1 VGDSSGLVSGAT
13 SGAAAGSVAGPWGAA
28 IGAVVGGVAGV
39 FGQKKQEQARK
50 KQIAKLMAMHDQL
63 QAERR
68 RTSAEARQQLQLGLR
83 DVRGGFDK
91 AAGLTRDAFRSTQ
104 IDAQDQR
111 QQVMAQIESDLIS
124 SGRWSTDALQW
135 ARMGVGAQSSRVM
148 AEISA
153 RSSDALAQIE
163 QRKGIATQQARAA
176 LAQQSQMDFRNISD
190 LEMSRMEVLGADV
203 PGSTNYAE
211 PIGALFG
218 ALGALW
224 PSGGGG
230 TRPTFDTSGLPYAPS
245 SGGPSLGGPSGPP
258 TVTQGAVTG
267 SPMAPV
273 ASALTPR
280 NPWQAGILAAKHAAS
295 GWGAVNTNAWK
306 SALAGGK

>member
-1 VGDSSGLVSGAT
+1 MADPFT
-13 SGAAAGSVAGPWGAA
+13 IAAG
-28 IGAVVGGVAGV
+28 IGSVVGGVANV
-39 FGQKKQEQARK
+39 LGQRKANSERK
-50 KQIAKLMAMHDQL
+50 KQIAKLMAIHDQL
-63 QAERR
+63 QAERK

-83 DVRGGFDK
+83 DVRGGFDR
-91 AAGLTRDAFRSTQ
+91 AAGVTRDAFRSMA

-111 QQVMAQIESDLIS
+111 QQVMSQIEQDLIS

-163 QRKGIATQQARAA
+163 QRKGMALQGARAS
-176 LAQQSQMDFRNISD
+176 LAQQSQMDFRNLSD

-218 ALGALW
+218 AIGSLW
-224 PSGGGG
+224 PSGDGGG
-230 TRPTFDTSGLPYAPS
+230 VTGSGQFDPSGLATPPG
-245 SGGPSLGGPSGPP
+245 SGSLRAFGPSGPP
-258 TVTQGAVTG
+258 TVSQGAVTA
-267 SPMAPV
+267 SPLAPL
-273 ASALTPR
+273 AAAQTPS
-280 NPWQAGILAAKHAAS
+280 NPWRAQPWKDPS
-295 GWGAVNTNAWK
+295 GWGSVNTNAWK
-306 SALAGGK
+306 SALGRGK

>member
-1 VGDSSGLVSGAT
+1 MADPFTIAASVGSL
-13 SGAAAGSVAGPWGAA
+13 
-28 IGAVVGGVAGV
+28 VGGVANAL
-39 FGQKKQEQARK
+39 GQRKANSERK
-50 KQIAKLMAMHDQL
+50 KQLERLMRIHDQL
-63 QAERR
+63 QAERK

-83 DVRGGFDK
+83 DVRGGFDR
-91 AAGLTRDAFRSTQ
+91 AAGVTRDAFRSMA

-111 QQVMAQIESDLIS
+111 QQVMSQIEQDLIS

-163 QRKGIATQQARAA
+163 QRRGLALQGARAS
-176 LAQQSQMDFRNISD
+176 LAQQSQMDFRNLSD

-218 ALGALW
+218 AIGALW
-224 PSGGGG
+224 PSESGNTVTGSGQFN
-230 TRPTFDTSGLPYAPS
+230 PSGLATPP
-245 SGGPSLGGPSGPP
+245 GKGNLRTWGPSGPP
-258 TVTQGAVTG
+258 TVSQGALSA
-267 SPMAPV
+267 SPLAPIAGAV
-273 ASALTPR
+273 AAPTPS
-280 NPWQAGILAAKHAAS
+280 NPWQAGILAAKQAAS
-295 GWGAVNTNAWK
+295 SWSNVNTNAWK
-306 SALAGGK
+306 SALGRGK

>member
-1 VGDSSGLVSGAT
+1 MADPFTIAALAGSAVSG
-13 SGAAAGSVAGPWGAA
+13 
-28 IGAVVGGVAGV
+28 IAGV
-39 FGQKKQEQARK
+39 LGQNKANSERK

-63 QAERR
+63 QAERK

-111 QQVMAQIESDLIS
+111 QQVMAQIESDLVS

-163 QRKGIATQQARAA
+163 QRKGMALQGARAS
-176 LAQQSQMDFRNISD
+176 LAQQSQMDFRNLSD
-190 LEMSRMEVLGADV
+190 IEMSRMEVLGADV
-203 PGSTNYAE
+203 PGSSNYAE

-224 PSGGGG
+224 PSGGGSG
-230 TRPTFDTSGLPYAPS
+230 PTGFDPSGLPYAPS

-267 SPMAPV
+267 SPMAPM
-273 ASALTPR
+273 ASALTPFKASMTSSMSPISD
-280 NPWQAGILAAKHAAS
+280 NPWQSAARAPRNRPRSQAGFRAGITL
-295 GWGAVNTNAWK
+295 
-306 SALAGGK
+306 GGF

>member
-1 VGDSSGLVSGAT
+1 MADPFTIAALAGSAVSGL
-13 SGAAAGSVAGPWGAA
+13 
-28 IGAVVGGVAGV
+28 AGV
-39 FGQKKQEQARK
+39 LGQNKANSERK

-63 QAERR
+63 QAERK

-111 QQVMAQIESDLIS
+111 QQVMAQIESDLVS

-153 RSSDALAQIE
+153 RSADALSQIE
-163 QRKGIATQQARAA
+163 QRRGLALQGARAS
-176 LAQQSQMDFRNISD
+176 LAQQSQMDFRNLSD
-190 LEMSRMEVLGADV
+190 IEMSRMEVLGADV
-203 PGSTNYAE
+203 PGSSNYAE

-224 PSGGGG
+224 PSGGGSG
-230 TRPTFDTSGLPYAPS
+230 PTGSGQFDPSGLATPPG
-245 SGGPSLGGPSGPP
+245 SGNLRTWGPSGPP
-258 TVTQGAVTG
+258 TVSQGAVTG

-273 ASALTPR
+273 ASALGSKSST
-280 NPWQAGILAAKHAAS
+280 NPWQLKPWKDQS
-295 GWGAVNTNAWK
+295 GWGSVNTNAWK
-306 SALAGGK
+306 SALSRGR

>member
-1 VGDSSGLVSGAT
+1 MPDPFTIAASVGSL
-13 SGAAAGSVAGPWGAA
+13 
-28 IGAVVGGVAGV
+28 VGGVANAL
-39 FGQKKQEQARK
+39 GQRKANSERK
-50 KQIAKLMAMHDQL
+50 KQLERLMRIHDQL
-63 QAERR
+63 QAERK

-83 DVRGGFDK
+83 DVRGGFDR
-91 AAGLTRDAFRSTQ
+91 AAGVTRDAFRAMA

-111 QQVMAQIESDLIS
+111 QQVMSQIEQDLIS

-163 QRKGIATQQARAA
+163 QRKGMALQGARAS
-176 LAQQSQMDFRNISD
+176 LAQQSQMDFRNLSD

-218 ALGALW
+218 AIGSLW
-224 PSGGGG
+224 PEDGGGVTG
-230 TRPTFDTSGLPYAPS
+230 PGQFNPSGLATPPG
-245 SGGPSLGGPSGPP
+245 SGNLRAFGPSGPP
-258 TVTQGAVTG
+258 TVSQGALSA
-267 SPMAPV
+267 SPLAPIAGAV
-273 ASALTPR
+273 API
-280 NPWQAGILAAKHAAS
+280 NPWRPSVPAAS
-295 GWGAVNTNAWK
+295 PSNSSNPWK
-306 SALAGGK
+306 ARSKWMQPSELSGQMPEIY